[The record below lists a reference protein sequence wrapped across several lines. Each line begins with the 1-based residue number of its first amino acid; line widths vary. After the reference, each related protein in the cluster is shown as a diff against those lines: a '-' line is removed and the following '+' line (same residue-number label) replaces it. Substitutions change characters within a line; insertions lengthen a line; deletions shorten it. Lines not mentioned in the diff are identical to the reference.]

1 MLGRWKG
8 LVVEGSGLETVCE
21 DELWIWV
28 GLARDVVTDTLACGF
43 GLTASV

>member
-28 GLARDVVTDTLACGF
+28 GLVGWKGGIGGPCEV
-43 GLTASV
+43 SV